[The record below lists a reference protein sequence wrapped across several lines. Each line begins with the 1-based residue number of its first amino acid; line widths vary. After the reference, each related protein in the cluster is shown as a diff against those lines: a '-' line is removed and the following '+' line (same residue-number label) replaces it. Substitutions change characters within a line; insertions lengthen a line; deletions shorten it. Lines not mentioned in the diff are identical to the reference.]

1 MLVETLRL
9 VAEGR
14 AANLDELAARLEV
27 SRDLAAQMLADLA
40 RAGYLRVERMGCTAA
55 CEGCPAATECALG
68 PGLRLWTVTPKGQA
82 WLARHTPPAD
92 ESHG

>member
-1 MLVETLRL
+1 MLEDLLRL

-14 AANLDELAARLEV
+14 VANLDELATHLEV

-40 RAGYLRVERMGCTAA
+40 QAGYLKVERMGCTAG
-55 CEGCPAATECALG
+55 CEGCPVAAECALG

-82 WLARHTPPAD
+82 WLARHTPPAE
-92 ESHG
+92 ESNS